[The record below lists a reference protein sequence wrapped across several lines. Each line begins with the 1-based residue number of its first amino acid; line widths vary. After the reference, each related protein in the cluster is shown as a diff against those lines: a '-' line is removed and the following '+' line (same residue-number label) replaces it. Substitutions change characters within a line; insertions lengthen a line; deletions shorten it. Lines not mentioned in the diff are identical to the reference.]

1 MKGCHAAIFSRW
13 KWFFKEG
20 NERHLLLWNLRKLIN
35 RPLWRSLQ
43 RVNKWGLETGQLPW
57 VLTQAFQ
64 WHSCP
69 PFTQTP
75 VSSSWHML
83 LYLTPANS
91 SFLQGRRMQSFI
103 LWISFL
109 YLGEQAFVHIFPGK
123 VIQPICSLFF
133 FLNKIRKRN
142 NNEYKFS
149 IQKHTQHKA

>member
-35 RPLWRSLQ
+35 RPLWRSLH
-43 RVNKWGLETGQLPW
+43 RVNNWGVETGQLPW
-57 VLTQAFQ
+57 VLTHAFQ

-75 VSSSWHML
+75 VSSSWHVL

-91 SFLQGRRMQSFI
+91 SFPQGRRMQSFL

-109 YLGEQAFVHIFPGK
+109 SLGEQAFVHIFPGK
-123 VIQPICSLFF
+123 SYNQFILFF

-149 IQKHTQHKA
+149 IQKHIQHKA

>member
-43 RVNKWGLETGQLPW
+43 RVNNWGLETGQLPL

-69 PFTQTP
+69 PFTQTL

-91 SFLQGRRMQSFI
+91 SFLQDRRMQSFL

-123 VIQPICSLFF
+123 IIQPICSLF

>member
-1 MKGCHAAIFSRW
+1 MKGCHAAI
-13 KWFFKEG
+13 FKEG

-43 RVNKWGLETGQLPW
+43 RVNNWGLETGQLPW
-57 VLTQAFQ
+57 VLTHTFQ

-75 VSSSWHML
+75 VSSSWHVL
-83 LYLTPANS
+83 LYLTPATHRFLKVEECNHFSYGFPSYLWVNRLLFTS
-91 SFLQGRRMQSFI
+91 SQEKSYNQ
-103 LWISFL
+103 
-109 YLGEQAFVHIFPGK
+109 FV
-123 VIQPICSLFF
+123 LFF

-149 IQKHTQHKA
+149 IQKHIQHKA